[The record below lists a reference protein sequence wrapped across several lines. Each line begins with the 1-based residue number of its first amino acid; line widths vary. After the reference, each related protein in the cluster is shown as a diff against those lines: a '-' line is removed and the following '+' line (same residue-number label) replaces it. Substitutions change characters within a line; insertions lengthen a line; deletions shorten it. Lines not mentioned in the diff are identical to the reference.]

1 MALSVDNKHPEYN
14 AELSKWALV
23 RDCDNGQKAIK
34 SRDTDT
40 ALNAKVYL
48 PAPNPTDNSETNKA
62 RYSQYLVRANF
73 VNFVNR
79 TIDGLIGEI
88 FSVEAQ
94 KEFPTSLEILEDNVD
109 STGITLEQQ
118 ARRTTRNVT
127 AYGRN
132 GLLTDYPQVQ
142 EGEQVSRAD
151 LDTGNIRPT
160 IISYNPFQITNWR
173 TTIIA
178 NEEVLSMVV
187 LQETYEEIDEADMF
201 ESEIKTQYKVL
212 WLNEEGRYAITIFR
226 EVDST
231 VTGSVTTKTTYEEFS
246 YSEPTK
252 ADGSNWDRIPFTF
265 VGSEN
270 NDATVD
276 PAPAYD
282 IGVINIAHY
291 RNSADY
297 EENSFVSG
305 QATVGIS
312 TTLDHTEFA
321 KANPG
326 GVAMGSRGGVFLG
339 DSGSLTLVQTAPN
352 SLPKEGMDHKEKQ
365 MAQLGARI
373 IQSTPRTQ
381 TATAAEIDRTSE
393 TSVLS
398 TIAKN
403 VSAAYEAA
411 LFWAWEFVATDADRE
426 KIKYELND
434 DFEIAAQDPQ
444 TIMALVTAWQS
455 GAITQE
461 AMFNDLVR
469 MGKEEGTFEDY
480 RDRLAENPAGL
491 DQGGE
496 L

>member
-1 MALSVDNKHPEYN
+1 MALSVDNTHPEYD
-14 AELSKWALV
+14 AELSKWLLV
-23 RDCDNGQKAIK
+23 KDCDYGQKAIK
-34 SRDTDT
+34 SRDEGTD
-40 ALNAKVYL
+40 LNAKIYL
-48 PAPNPTDNSETNKA
+48 PAPNPTDASDQNKA
-62 RYSQYLVRANF
+62 RYSQYLTRANF

-79 TIDGLIGEI
+79 TIDGLVGEI
-88 FSVEAQ
+88 FSVDAQ
-94 KEFPTSLEILEDNVD
+94 KEFPEALKILEDNVD

-132 GLLTDYPQVQ
+132 GLLTDYPQVA

-160 IISYNPFQITNWR
+160 IISYNAFQITNWR
-173 TTIIA
+173 TTIIS
-178 NEEVLSMVV
+178 NEEVLSLVV
-187 LQETYEEIDEADMF
+187 LSETYEEIDKSDMF
-201 ESEIKTQYKVL
+201 ESEIKVQFKVL
-212 WLNEEGRYAITIFR
+212 WLTGEGRYAITIFR
-226 EVDST
+226 EAESSISAT
-231 VTGSVTTKTTYEEFS
+231 SITKKTFEEYS
-246 YSEPTK
+246 HSEPTK
-252 ADGSNWDRIPFTF
+252 SDGSNWDRIPFTF

-270 NDATVD
+270 NDSTVD

-312 TTLDHTEFA
+312 TTLDHGEFE

-339 DSGSLTLVQTAPN
+339 DTGSLTLVQTQPN
-352 SLPKEGMDHKEKQ
+352 TLPFEGMGHKEKQ

-426 KIKYELND
+426 QIKYELND

-444 TIMALVTAWQS
+444 TIMALVNAWQS

-496 L
+496 V